1 MVVLAHLSDLH
12 LASRPRLPDLIG
24 KRGLG
29 YINWQRKRKFIH
41 RPEIAEAIV
50 RDLKGFAPDHI
61 AMTGDLV
68 NLSLDDEYRR
78 ARAWLDALG
87 APHDVTVVPGN
98 HDVYVRA
105 VAQSPATFWGDYM
118 RGDDG
123 CQSFPFVRRRGNVA
137 LIGLSTAVPTGPF
150 MATGRL
156 GERQLAELA
165 DALDATRGLFRIVL
179 IYHPPLSPPKRY
191 MRRLVDAEELR
202 RVLAEHGAELL
213 IHGHDHRR
221 ALVWLDGPNGSK
233 IPAAGVPSV
242 SARVPHGSED
252 GAGYTIFRIDGD
264 AGAWRCEIIARQRA
278 DDGTISEAG
287 RQMIWRAELS
297 IPKPKPH

>member
-1 MVVLAHLSDLH
+1 MFVLAHMSDLH
-12 LASRPRLPDLIG
+12 LASRPRPAELIG

-29 YINWQRKRKFIH
+29 FINWQRKRKYIH
-41 RPEIAEAIV
+41 RPGIADAIV
-50 RDLKGFAPDHI
+50 RDLKGMLPDHI

-78 ARAWLDALG
+78 ARAWLEGLG
-87 APHDVTVVPGN
+87 SPHDVTVVPGN

-105 VAQSPATFWGDYM
+105 VVASPAAYWGDYM

-123 CQSFPFVRRRGNVA
+123 RQDFPFVRRRGNAALVA
-137 LIGLSTAVPTGPF
+137 LSTAVPTGPF

-156 GERQLAELA
+156 GERQLAGLA
-165 DALDATRGLFRIVL
+165 DALDETRGLFRIVL
-179 IYHPPLSPPKRY
+179 IHHPPLSPAKRY
-191 MRRLVDAEELR
+191 MRRLTDAAGLR
-202 RVLAEHGAELL
+202 GVLAAHGAELL

-221 ALVWLDGPNGSK
+221 ALVWLDGPGGSK

-252 GAGYTIFRIDGD
+252 GAGYTIFRIDGEE
-264 AGAWRCEIIARQRA
+264 GAWRCEMIARQRD
-278 DDGTISEAG
+278 DDGAIREAR
-287 RQMIWRAELS
+287 RQLV
-297 IPKPKPH
+297 

>member
-1 MVVLAHLSDLH
+1 MIVLAHLSDLH
-12 LASRPRLPDLIG
+12 LASRPHLSDLIG

-50 RDLKGFAPDHI
+50 RDLRGFAPDHI

-68 NLSLDDEYRR
+68 NLSLDEEYRR
-78 ARAWLDALG
+78 AGAWLETLG
-87 APHDVTVVPGN
+87 SPRDVTVVPGN

-105 VAQSPATFWGDYM
+105 AVQSPAAYWGDYM

-123 CQSFPFVRRRGNVA
+123 HQSFPFVRRRGNVA
-137 LIGLSTAVPTGPF
+137 LIALSTGVPTGPF

-156 GERQLAELA
+156 GERQLAGLA
-165 DALDATRGLFRIVL
+165 AALDETRDLFRVVL
-179 IYHPPLSPPKRY
+179 IHHPPVSPARRF
-191 MRRLVDAEELR
+191 MRRLTDAAELR
-202 RVLAEHGAELL
+202 RLLAEHGAELL

-221 ALVWLDGPNGSK
+221 ALVWLDGPAGSK

-242 SARVPHGSED
+242 SARLPHGDED
-252 GAGYTIFRIDGD
+252 GAGYTIFRIDG
-264 AGAWRCEIIARQRA
+264 AKGAWHCQMIARQRA
-278 DDGTISEAG
+278 DDGTIREAG
-287 RQMIWRAELS
+287 RQML
-297 IPKPKPH
+297 

>member
-1 MVVLAHLSDLH
+1 MFVLAHLSDLH
-12 LASRPRLPDLIG
+12 LASRPRLAELIG

-29 YINWQRKRKFIH
+29 FINWQRKRKYIH
-41 RPEIAEAIV
+41 RPEIADAIV
-50 RDLKGFAPDHI
+50 RDLKGLAPDHI

-87 APHDVTVVPGN
+87 PPHAVTVVPGN

-105 VAQSPATFWGDYM
+105 VVPSPAAHWGDYM

-123 CQSFPFVRRRGNVA
+123 REGFPFVRRRGDVA
-137 LIGLSTAVPTGPF
+137 LIALSTAIPTGPF

-165 DALDATRGLFRIVL
+165 ETLDKTRGLFRIVM
-179 IYHPPLSPPKRY
+179 IHHPPLSPAKRY
-191 MRRLVDAEELR
+191 LRRLTDAAGLR

-213 IHGHDHRR
+213 VHGHDHRR
-221 ALVWLDGPNGSK
+221 ALVWLNGPDGSK

-242 SARVPHGSED
+242 SARAPHGDED
-252 GAGYTIFRIDGD
+252 GAGYTIFRIDGGK
-264 AGAWRCEIIARQRA
+264 GAWRCEMIARQRGE
-278 DDGTISEAG
+278 DGTISEAG
-287 RQMIWRAELS
+287 RQLL
-297 IPKPKPH
+297 

>member
-1 MVVLAHLSDLH
+1 MFVLAHLSDLH
-12 LASRPRLPDLIG
+12 LASRPRLAELIG

-29 YINWQRKRKFIH
+29 FINWQRKRKYIH
-41 RPEIAEAIV
+41 RPEIADAIV
-50 RDLKGFAPDHI
+50 RDLKGLAPDHI

-87 APHDVTVVPGN
+87 PPHAVTVVPGN

-105 VAQSPATFWGDYM
+105 VVPSPAAHWGDYM

-123 CQSFPFVRRRGNVA
+123 REGFPFVRRRGDVA
-137 LIGLSTAVPTGPF
+137 LIALSTAIPTGPF

-165 DALDATRGLFRIVL
+165 DTLDKTRGLFRIVM
-179 IYHPPLSPPKRY
+179 IHHPPLSPAKRY
-191 MRRLVDAEELR
+191 LRRLTDAAGLR

-213 IHGHDHRR
+213 VHGHDHRR
-221 ALVWLDGPNGSK
+221 ALVWLNGPDGSK

-242 SARVPHGSED
+242 SARAPHGDED
-252 GAGYTIFRIDGD
+252 GAGYTIFRIDGGK
-264 AGAWRCEIIARQRA
+264 GAWRCEMIARQRGE
-278 DDGTISEAG
+278 DGTISEAG
-287 RQMIWRAELS
+287 RQLL
-297 IPKPKPH
+297 

>member
-1 MVVLAHLSDLH
+1 MFVLAHLSDLH
-12 LASRPRLPDLIG
+12 LASRPRLAELIG

-29 YINWQRKRKFIH
+29 FINWQRKRKYIH
-41 RPEIAEAIV
+41 RPEIADAIV
-50 RDLKGFAPDHI
+50 RDLKGLAPDHI

-87 APHDVTVVPGN
+87 PPHDVTVVPGN

-105 VAQSPATFWGDYM
+105 VVPSPAAYWGDYM

-123 CQSFPFVRRRGNVA
+123 REGFPFVRRRSDVA
-137 LIGLSTAVPTGPF
+137 LIALSTAIPTGPF

-165 DALDATRGLFRIVL
+165 DTLDKTRGLFRIVM
-179 IYHPPLSPPKRY
+179 IHHPPLSPAKRY
-191 MRRLVDAEELR
+191 LRRLTDAAGLR

-213 IHGHDHRR
+213 VHGHDHRR
-221 ALVWLDGPNGSK
+221 ALVWLDGPDGSK

-242 SARVPHGSED
+242 SARAPHGDED
-252 GAGYTIFRIDGD
+252 GAGYTIFRIDGGK
-264 AGAWRCEIIARQRA
+264 GAWRCEMIARQRGE
-278 DDGTISEAG
+278 DGTISEAG
-287 RQMIWRAELS
+287 RQLL
-297 IPKPKPH
+297 

>member
-1 MVVLAHLSDLH
+1 MFVLAHLSDLH
-12 LASRPRLPDLIG
+12 LASRPRLAELIG

-29 YINWQRKRKFIH
+29 FINWQRKRKYIH
-41 RPEIAEAIV
+41 RPEIADAIV
-50 RDLKGFAPDHI
+50 RDLKGLAPDHI

-87 APHDVTVVPGN
+87 PPHAVTVVPGN

-105 VAQSPATFWGDYM
+105 VVPSPAAHWGDYM

-123 CQSFPFVRRRGNVA
+123 REGFPFVRRRGDVA
-137 LIGLSTAVPTGPF
+137 LIALSTAIPTGPF

-165 DALDATRGLFRIVL
+165 DTLDRTRGLFRIVM
-179 IYHPPLSPPKRY
+179 IHHPPLSPAKRY
-191 MRRLVDAEELR
+191 LRRLTDAAGLR

-213 IHGHDHRR
+213 VHGHDHRR
-221 ALVWLDGPNGSK
+221 ALVWLNGPDGSK

-242 SARVPHGSED
+242 SARAPHGDED
-252 GAGYTIFRIDGD
+252 GAGYTIFRIDGGK
-264 AGAWRCEIIARQRA
+264 GAWRCEMIARQRGE
-278 DDGTISEAG
+278 DGTISEAG
-287 RQMIWRAELS
+287 RQLL
-297 IPKPKPH
+297 